1 MSIFTIKEISFIINK
16 QNQKKNKKKKKMK
29 KVILILSV
37 VGLLTA
43 CGSSKTE
50 ETAPV
55 VDSTAVT
62 VDTVKVEVVDTT
74 VVATPTV
81 VVEEKK

>member
-16 QNQKKNKKKKKMK
+16 QNQKKTKRKKMK

>member
-1 MSIFTIKEISFIINK
+1 LSIFTIKEISFIINK
-16 QNQKKNKKKKKMK
+16 QNQKKTKRKKMK